1 MRVWA
6 EREEKGL
13 CCHVHRQVVDP
24 IVVEQNAVL
33 WVDVHVHPGAVLN
46 AGDGGSG

>member
-1 MRVWA
+1 M
-6 EREEKGL
+6 
-13 CCHVHRQVVDP
+13 DP

-46 AGDGGSG
+46 AEWLGPIKCGACTFMEVDTRCT